1 MKECLAVLIA
11 VGISFPLGIMILIY
25 PSGPV
30 QWILKKWALKDLQ
43 DSQSRESLSNA
54 RLYPG
59 ARFTLLE
66 WVEALAEDP
75 VRATHKYLPWV
86 GWLSFVMG
94 TIWLLVTARVA
105 MLIKPVCGPVV
116 QNWLQSWLY

>member
-1 MKECLAVLIA
+1 MKECFAVLIA

-25 PSGPV
+25 PSGPT
-30 QWILKKWALKDLQ
+30 KWAIKKIASHYLQ
-43 DSQSRESLSNA
+43 SSTKEELADGH
-54 RLYPG
+54 LYPG
-59 ARFTLLE
+59 THFTSLE

-105 MLIKPVCGPVV
+105 MLIKPVCGLVV
-116 QNWLQSWLY
+116 QNWLQSWLH